1 MKITR
6 TSVFGVTRTID
17 LPVTQQQINA
27 WEEGALA
34 QIVFNNL
41 DASQREFIISGNT
54 DEDWEKMF
62 AENADSDV

>member
-41 DASQREFIISGNT
+41 DAAQREFIISGNT